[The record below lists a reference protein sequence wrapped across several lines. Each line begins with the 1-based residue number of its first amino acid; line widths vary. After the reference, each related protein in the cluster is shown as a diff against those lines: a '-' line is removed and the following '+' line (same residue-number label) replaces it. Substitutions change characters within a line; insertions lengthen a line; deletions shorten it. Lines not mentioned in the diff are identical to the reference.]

1 LKEPNFNVWKT
12 DPGIGLMIYTQVI
25 EDFGWD
31 VMKRVFTSYETGDEK
46 TYPKDIQGKIDLFW
60 SKMSIEAGCYLSSLL
75 QKWGIPYTE
84 SFTNQVK
91 KLPKYKQKVDIF
103 E

>member
-1 LKEPNFNVWKT
+1 
-12 DPGIGLMIYTQVI
+12 MIYAQVI

-91 KLPKYKQKVDIF
+91 KLPKYKQKVDII